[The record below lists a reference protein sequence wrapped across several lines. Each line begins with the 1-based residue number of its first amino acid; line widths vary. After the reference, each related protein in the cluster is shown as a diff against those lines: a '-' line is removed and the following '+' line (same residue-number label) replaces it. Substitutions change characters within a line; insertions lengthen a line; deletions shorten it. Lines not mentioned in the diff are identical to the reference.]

1 MKTSL
6 LKQLRDEVQ
15 GTPPP
20 PGWYTL
26 SQLMEKLGS
35 KRTSMENFAIQKG
48 WECRK
53 FRTITSDGRSLNV
66 KHYNVGK
73 L

>member
-1 MKTSL
+1 MKQSL
-6 LKQLRDEVQ
+6 IEQLRDEVN
-15 GTPPP
+15 GKPPP
-20 PGWYTL
+20 EGWYSI
-26 SQLMEKLGS
+26 SQLVELLNA
-35 KRTSMENFAIQKG
+35 KRSVLEGFVVQKK

-53 FRTITSDGRSLNV
+53 FRTITSDGKLMNV